1 MLAPR
6 CYRTARFTSSGIGL
20 ATSTDGVTFTAR
32 KEPVI
37 LGNQTR
43 EFPHNYGVAGGGTIL
58 EESMP
63 GGSIRFRMYYTLAVG
78 GSPGVTVG
86 QRKLCAVAHSDDGIV
101 WTNHSI
107 VLGPSTTGAQPRE
120 DIACAAPVV
129 FVDAAG
135 IYRMVYASFQ
145 LYPRSSSARTRP
157 PPATTPV
164 CCTPPRHAGCM
175 LIGAGNPMLRTVP
188 TCSYSAIGS
197 KWGFYSL
204 AQAASADGY
213 SWVRGAPGTDD
224 DLVLAPNRGN
234 TEAWDHQMVEYASVW
249 RGEEAGG
256 GRTGLF
262 YAGNGYGATGIG
274 YTELGE
280 ISSTEQQ

>member
-6 CYRTARFTSSGIGL
+6 CHRTARFTSAGIGL

-58 EESMP
+58 EERMP

-86 QRKLCAVAHSDDGIV
+86 QRKLCAVAHSADGIV

-107 VLGPSTTGAQPRE
+107 VLGPTTTDTQPRE

-135 IYRMVYASFQ
+135 IYRMVYASFR
-145 LYPRSSSARTRP
+145 LCHCSSSARTRP
-157 PPATTPV
+157 PHARIPLF
-164 CCTPPRHAGCM
+164 CTPTWRGKKRRKKEERGGKKRKVLAGC
-175 LIGAGNPMLRTVP
+175 
-188 TCSYSAIGS
+188 
-197 KWGFYSL
+197 
-204 AQAASADGY
+204 
-213 SWVRGAPGTDD
+213 
-224 DLVLAPNRGN
+224 
-234 TEAWDHQMVEYASVW
+234 
-249 RGEEAGG
+249 
-256 GRTGLF
+256 
-262 YAGNGYGATGIG
+262 
-274 YTELGE
+274 
-280 ISSTEQQ
+280 